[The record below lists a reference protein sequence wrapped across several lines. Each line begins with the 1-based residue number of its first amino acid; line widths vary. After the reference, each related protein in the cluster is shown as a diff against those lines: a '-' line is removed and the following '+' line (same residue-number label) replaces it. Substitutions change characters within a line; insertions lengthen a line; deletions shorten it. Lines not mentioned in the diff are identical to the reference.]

1 VSMACHGARRLYAMN
16 ENLAH
21 IIAIELLCGAQGIE
35 FRAPIKT
42 SDCLMNV
49 IAAVRR
55 QVARLE
61 DDRYMADDIA
71 AAKAMVVNRS
81 IIGAVPDDTMLPM
94 LASHSQ

>member
-1 VSMACHGARRLYAMN
+1 MN

-21 IIAIELLCGAQGIE
+21 IIAIELLCGVQGIE

-42 SDCLMNV
+42 SKCLMNV
-49 IAAVRR
+49 VAALRC

-71 AAKAMVVNRS
+71 AAKELVVNLS
-81 IIGAVPDDTMLPM
+81 IIAALPNSALLPQ
-94 LASHSQ
+94 LASY